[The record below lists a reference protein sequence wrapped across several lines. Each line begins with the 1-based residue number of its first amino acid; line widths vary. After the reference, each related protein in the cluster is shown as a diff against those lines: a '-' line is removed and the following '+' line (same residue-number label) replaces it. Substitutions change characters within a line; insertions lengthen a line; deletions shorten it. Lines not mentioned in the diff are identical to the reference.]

1 MRTGTGTIYI
11 GNLVCMSCE
20 TSHQRLVH
28 IHQLVFRTARCFRDV
43 RRCSNSSDKNV
54 LWLDDVT

>member
-20 TSHQRLVH
+20 TSHQRLVCPP
-28 IHQLVFRTARCFRDV
+28 IGFPYRSVFP
-43 RRCSNSSDKNV
+43 
-54 LWLDDVT
+54 